1 MPRKEEA
8 LLQLTCKSAKDK
20 AGIDRERRIN
30 TKDRDGGNEEGKRR
44 GKESLKVS
52 KESHG

>member
-1 MPRKEEA
+1 M
-8 LLQLTCKSAKDK
+8 QLTCKNAEDK

-30 TKDRDGGNEEGKRR
+30 MKDRDRGNEEGKRR

>member
-8 LLQLTCKSAKDK
+8 LLQLTCKSVKDK
-20 AGIDRERRIN
+20 ADIVRERRSN
-30 TKDRDGGNEEGKRR
+30 MKDRDRGNEEGECR

-52 KESHG
+52 KESYG